1 MEERPSPLHA
11 PPPNLLREANMA
23 TPETDR
29 DKLAEEEEKD
39 IDPQAPAD
47 SRVDYE
53 RRELEARE
61 VWDRLGLEREEG

>member
-1 MEERPSPLHA
+1 MT
-11 PPPNLLREANMA
+11 

-29 DKLAEEEEKD
+29 DKLSPEEEQE

-53 RRELEARE
+53 RREIEARE
-61 VWDRLGLEREEG
+61 VWDRLGLKQDEGEDG

>member
-1 MEERPSPLHA
+1 
-11 PPPNLLREANMA
+11 MA

-29 DKLAEEEEKD
+29 DQLSAEEEQE
-39 IDPQAPAD
+39 IDPQAEAD

-61 VWDRLGLEREEG
+61 VWDRLGLKQDDQQEG

>member
-1 MEERPSPLHA
+1 MT
-11 PPPNLLREANMA
+11 
-23 TPETDR
+23 TPEETDR
-29 DKLAEEEEKD
+29 DNISAEEEQE

-61 VWDRLGLEREEG
+61 VWDRLGLEQEEGRDG

>member
-1 MEERPSPLHA
+1 MTTLE
-11 PPPNLLREANMA
+11 
-23 TPETDR
+23 ETDR
-29 DKLAEEEEKD
+29 DKLSAEEEQE

-61 VWDRLGLEREEG
+61 VWDRLGLEQEEGRDG

>member
-1 MEERPSPLHA
+1 
-11 PPPNLLREANMA
+11 MA

-29 DKLAEEEEKD
+29 DKLSPEEEQE
-39 IDPQAPAD
+39 IDPQAAAD

-61 VWDRLGLEREEG
+61 VWDRLGLVREEGQGEQQDEGSR